1 MEQFFG
7 ILQRGLGQL
16 DATGEYEE
24 GTLREL
30 KESYQKFDA
39 AMQQNML
46 RVIEQ
51 SLAKFPITLQI
62 YIWSSLL
69 AVLRDEKIIPYMGE
83 LTADDSLNLWQKVE
97 LMNQLQRTIFASEM
111 IKDEEAEYKRNSD
124 AYTALMDEI
133 RQRNKKEFSYLPW
146 EKRNKKIVL
155 ITKQFIGRQHA
166 PTEITLQMNRYLK
179 ELGYEVV
186 LYVTYMPNRNTAPLW
201 YKQCLWNNFMNTA
214 GAFQGE
220 IEGEEIK
227 GYNLLFTEEHY
238 PEQLYDAAEMIWQEA
253 PEWVLEVGD
262 KTILAAYAGKTYQ
275 AVIGFQSYLFDI
287 YLPKAGVYLHDLI
300 KGPKI
305 NFQFDH
311 PIWMKNHY
319 IRMPEHCYIA
329 THDRNYA
336 AFIEKYY
343 PRIAGSS
350 IIFPGGCEKAA
361 GENGKQ
367 EAERNLRGAQDKKEY
382 QISFIGTYTDYRSY
396 LPLIRNS
403 QGIIKKIAAHFLFRM
418 KQHPEETAEKALEES
433 LRKDEIVLSD
443 EEFLEVL
450 DGVKPM
456 IYCIMSYYREKAV
469 KVILEAGITL
479 EVFGDSWKKSPFG
492 DSPYLRIH
500 EAVDMRESLEV
511 MEKSLISFNVM
522 AWHKDG
528 FTERIANSML
538 QHSVVLTDESTYLK
552 EQFTDG
558 KDILMY
564 RLNELYKIQEL
575 LADYLEGAGRDNLQM
590 IAENAY
596 RKAKENYT
604 WEQSA
609 KKLLA
614 FIDEIDAQERKC
626 SEK

>member
-1 MEQFFG
+1 M
-7 ILQRGLGQL
+7 QRL
-16 DATGEYEE
+16 
-24 GTLREL
+24 
-30 KESYQKFDA
+30 
-39 AMQQNML
+39 
-46 RVIEQ
+46 
-51 SLAKFPITLQI
+51 
-62 YIWSSLL
+62 
-69 AVLRDEKIIPYMGE
+69 
-83 LTADDSLNLWQKVE
+83 
-97 LMNQLQRTIFASEM
+97 
-111 IKDEEAEYKRNSD
+111 
-124 AYTALMDEI
+124 
-133 RQRNKKEFSYLPW
+133 
-146 EKRNKKIVL
+146 
-155 ITKQFIGRQHA
+155 
-166 PTEITLQMNRYLK
+166 
-179 ELGYEVV
+179 
-186 LYVTYMPNRNTAPLW
+186 
-201 YKQCLWNNFMNTA
+201 
-214 GAFQGE
+214 
-220 IEGEEIK
+220 GEEVEYFDVK
-227 GYNLLFTEEHY
+227 QSGE
-238 PEQLYDAAEMIWQEA
+238 AA
-253 PEWVLEVGD
+253 
-262 KTILAAYAGKTYQ
+262 LAAYEGNTYQ
-275 AVIGFQSYLFDI
+275 AVIDYQSYLFDI

-319 IRMPEHCYIA
+319 IRMPEHCYIV

-433 LRKDEIVLSD
+433 LRKDGIVLSD

-614 FIDEIDAQERKC
+614 FIDEIDAKERKC

>member
-1 MEQFFG
+1 MEHRIKEAKGTILIYKGEPICYNILNTFAEQLG
-7 ILQRGLGQL
+7 EALQRL
-16 DATGEYEE
+16 
-24 GTLREL
+24 
-30 KESYQKFDA
+30 
-39 AMQQNML
+39 
-46 RVIEQ
+46 
-51 SLAKFPITLQI
+51 
-62 YIWSSLL
+62 
-69 AVLRDEKIIPYMGE
+69 
-83 LTADDSLNLWQKVE
+83 
-97 LMNQLQRTIFASEM
+97 
-111 IKDEEAEYKRNSD
+111 
-124 AYTALMDEI
+124 
-133 RQRNKKEFSYLPW
+133 
-146 EKRNKKIVL
+146 
-155 ITKQFIGRQHA
+155 
-166 PTEITLQMNRYLK
+166 
-179 ELGYEVV
+179 
-186 LYVTYMPNRNTAPLW
+186 
-201 YKQCLWNNFMNTA
+201 
-214 GAFQGE
+214 
-220 IEGEEIK
+220 GEEVEYFDVK
-227 GYNLLFTEEHY
+227 QSGE
-238 PEQLYDAAEMIWQEA
+238 AA
-253 PEWVLEVGD
+253 
-262 KTILAAYAGKTYQ
+262 LAAYAGKTYQ

-433 LRKDEIVLSD
+433 LRKDGIVLSD

-538 QHSVVLTDESTYLK
+538 QHSVVLTD
-552 EQFTDG
+552 
-558 KDILMY
+558 
-564 RLNELYKIQEL
+564 R
-575 LADYLEGAGRDNLQM
+575 
-590 IAENAY
+590 
-596 RKAKENYT
+596 
-604 WEQSA
+604 
-609 KKLLA
+609 
-614 FIDEIDAQERKC
+614 
-626 SEK
+626 

>member
-1 MEQFFG
+1 MA
-7 ILQRGLGQL
+7 ILQRGLEQL

-24 GTLREL
+24 GTLHEL
-30 KESYQKFDA
+30 KESYDLLEEK
-39 AMQQNML
+39 QQGDVL
-46 RVIEQ
+46 RIIEQ
-51 SLAKFPITLQI
+51 SLKNLPDTILI
-62 YIWSSLL
+62 YIWSTLL
-69 AVLRDEKIIPYMGE
+69 AVLRDERVIPFIEVLMNHE
-83 LTADDSLNLWQKVE
+83 TFTLWQRAE
-97 LMNQLQRTIFASEM
+97 LMHQLQRTIFTNGLVVDE
-111 IKDEEAEYKRNSD
+111 KDEYRRNDRIYNSI
-124 AYTALMDEI
+124 MDKI
-133 RQRNKKEFSYLPW
+133 REEKKKTFSYIPLA
-146 EKRNKKIVL
+146 KRQKKVVIILNQLV
-155 ITKQFIGRQHA
+155 GRQHA
-166 PTEITLQMNRYLK
+166 PTRIVLQTKEYL
-179 ELGYEVV
+179 EAFGYEVKV
-186 LYVTYMPNRNTAPLW
+186 YVGFMPNENSGIMW
-201 YKQCLWNNFMNTA
+201 YKQCIWNNFMEQ
-214 GAFQGE
+214 QGYFKCKQS
-220 IEGEEIK
+220 GE
-227 GYNLLFTEEHY
+227 
-238 PEQLYDAAEMIWQEA
+238 AA
-253 PEWVLEVGD
+253 
-262 KTILAAYAGKTYQ
+262 LAAYAGKTYQ

-287 YLPKAGVYLHDLI
+287 YLPKAGIYLHDLI

-319 IRMPEHCYIA
+319 IRMPEHCYSA

-433 LRKDEIVLSD
+433 LRKDGIVLSD

-614 FIDEIDAQERKC
+614 FIDEIDAKERKC

>member
-1 MEQFFG
+1 MR
-7 ILQRGLGQL
+7 I
-16 DATGEYEE
+16 
-24 GTLREL
+24 
-30 KESYQKFDA
+30 
-39 AMQQNML
+39 
-46 RVIEQ
+46 IEQ
-51 SLAKFPITLQI
+51 SLKNLPDTVLI
-62 YIWSSLL
+62 YIWSTLL
-69 AVLRDEKIIPYMGE
+69 AVLRDEKVIPFIEVLMNHE
-83 LTADDSLNLWQKVE
+83 TFTLWQRAE
-97 LMNQLQRTIFASEM
+97 LMHQLQRTIFTNGLAVDE
-111 IKDEEAEYKRNSD
+111 KDEYRRNDRIYNSI
-124 AYTALMDEI
+124 MDKI
-133 RQRNKKEFSYLPW
+133 REEKKKTFSYIPLA
-146 EKRNKKIVL
+146 KRQKKVVIILNQLV
-155 ITKQFIGRQHA
+155 GRQHA
-166 PTEITLQMNRYLK
+166 TTRIILQTKEYL
-179 ELGYEVV
+179 EAFGYEVKV
-186 LYVTYMPNRNTAPLW
+186 YVGFMPNENSGIMW
-201 YKQCLWNNFMNTA
+201 YKQCIWNNFMER
-214 GAFQGE
+214 QGYFKCNVE
-220 IEGEEIK
+220 NGRIEG
-227 GYNLLFTEEHY
+227 YNARIENDNFEKNLEDT
-238 PEQLYDAAEMIWQEA
+238 AELIYREA
-253 PEWVLEVGD
+253 PEWVLEVGEETFLAD
-262 KTILAAYAGKTYQ
+262 LCREFTTVVTRGCVRTIPVTNAPIIVLASDYTLEEEQRYQ
-275 AVIGFQSYLFDI
+275 NWLKPYQ
-287 YLPKAGVYLHDLI
+287 
-300 KGPKI
+300 
-305 NFQFDH
+305 QFVEVKH
-311 PIWMKNHY
+311 
-319 IRMPEHCYIA
+319 
-329 THDRNYA
+329 
-336 AFIEKYY
+336 
-343 PRIAGSS
+343 S
-350 IIFPGGCEKAA
+350 
-361 GENGKQ
+361 
-367 EAERNLRGAQDKKEY
+367 
-382 QISFIGTYTDYRSY
+382 
-396 LPLIRNS
+396 
-403 QGIIKKIAAHFLFRM
+403 LFRM

-433 LRKDEIVLSD
+433 LRKDGIVLSD

-511 MEKSLISFNVM
+511 MGKSLISFNVM

-614 FIDEIDAQERKC
+614 FIDEIDAKERKC

>member
-1 MEQFFG
+1 MEHRIKEAKGTILIYKGEPICYNILNTFAEQLG
-7 ILQRGLGQL
+7 EALQRL
-16 DATGEYEE
+16 
-24 GTLREL
+24 
-30 KESYQKFDA
+30 
-39 AMQQNML
+39 
-46 RVIEQ
+46 
-51 SLAKFPITLQI
+51 
-62 YIWSSLL
+62 
-69 AVLRDEKIIPYMGE
+69 
-83 LTADDSLNLWQKVE
+83 
-97 LMNQLQRTIFASEM
+97 
-111 IKDEEAEYKRNSD
+111 
-124 AYTALMDEI
+124 
-133 RQRNKKEFSYLPW
+133 
-146 EKRNKKIVL
+146 
-155 ITKQFIGRQHA
+155 
-166 PTEITLQMNRYLK
+166 
-179 ELGYEVV
+179 
-186 LYVTYMPNRNTAPLW
+186 
-201 YKQCLWNNFMNTA
+201 
-214 GAFQGE
+214 
-220 IEGEEIK
+220 GEEVEYFDVK
-227 GYNLLFTEEHY
+227 QSGE
-238 PEQLYDAAEMIWQEA
+238 AA
-253 PEWVLEVGD
+253 
-262 KTILAAYAGKTYQ
+262 LAAYAGKTYQ

-433 LRKDEIVLSD
+433 LRKDGIVLSD

-538 QHSVVLTDESTYLK
+538 QH
-552 EQFTDG
+552 
-558 KDILMY
+558 
-564 RLNELYKIQEL
+564 
-575 LADYLEGAGRDNLQM
+575 
-590 IAENAY
+590 
-596 RKAKENYT
+596 
-604 WEQSA
+604 
-609 KKLLA
+609 KLLA
-614 FIDEIDAQERKC
+614 FVEDEIMSDGTGDMNLLFPEWKDKGVDRICLFGAGDYGKRMLNELQLRGFLVHSYIDNDEKKWNTRICGIPCYGMDYLVKHQEHTAVIVSALAEDEIKLQLKKNNIKYIKKY
-626 SEK
+626 SEIYKKLFYCEPLKSVLKENLKHEHEVEA

>member
-1 MEQFFG
+1 MEHRIREAKGTILIYKGEPICYNILNTFAEQLG
-7 ILQRGLGQL
+7 EALQRL
-16 DATGEYEE
+16 
-24 GTLREL
+24 
-30 KESYQKFDA
+30 
-39 AMQQNML
+39 
-46 RVIEQ
+46 
-51 SLAKFPITLQI
+51 
-62 YIWSSLL
+62 
-69 AVLRDEKIIPYMGE
+69 
-83 LTADDSLNLWQKVE
+83 
-97 LMNQLQRTIFASEM
+97 
-111 IKDEEAEYKRNSD
+111 
-124 AYTALMDEI
+124 
-133 RQRNKKEFSYLPW
+133 
-146 EKRNKKIVL
+146 
-155 ITKQFIGRQHA
+155 
-166 PTEITLQMNRYLK
+166 
-179 ELGYEVV
+179 
-186 LYVTYMPNRNTAPLW
+186 
-201 YKQCLWNNFMNTA
+201 
-214 GAFQGE
+214 
-220 IEGEEIK
+220 GEEVEYFDVK
-227 GYNLLFTEEHY
+227 QSGE
-238 PEQLYDAAEMIWQEA
+238 AA
-253 PEWVLEVGD
+253 
-262 KTILAAYAGKTYQ
+262 LAAYAGKTYQ

-287 YLPKAGVYLHDLI
+287 YLPKAGIYLHDLI

-319 IRMPEHCYIA
+319 IRMPEHCYSA

-418 KQHPEETAEKALEES
+418 KQHPEETAEKA
-433 LRKDEIVLSD
+433 
-443 EEFLEVL
+443 
-450 DGVKPM
+450 
-456 IYCIMSYYREKAV
+456 
-469 KVILEAGITL
+469 L

-614 FIDEIDAQERKC
+614 FIDKIDAQERKC

>member
-1 MEQFFG
+1 MEHRIKEAKGTILIYKGEPICYNILNTFAEQLG
-7 ILQRGLGQL
+7 EALQRL
-16 DATGEYEE
+16 
-24 GTLREL
+24 
-30 KESYQKFDA
+30 
-39 AMQQNML
+39 
-46 RVIEQ
+46 
-51 SLAKFPITLQI
+51 
-62 YIWSSLL
+62 
-69 AVLRDEKIIPYMGE
+69 
-83 LTADDSLNLWQKVE
+83 
-97 LMNQLQRTIFASEM
+97 
-111 IKDEEAEYKRNSD
+111 
-124 AYTALMDEI
+124 
-133 RQRNKKEFSYLPW
+133 
-146 EKRNKKIVL
+146 
-155 ITKQFIGRQHA
+155 
-166 PTEITLQMNRYLK
+166 
-179 ELGYEVV
+179 
-186 LYVTYMPNRNTAPLW
+186 
-201 YKQCLWNNFMNTA
+201 
-214 GAFQGE
+214 
-220 IEGEEIK
+220 GEEVEYFDVK
-227 GYNLLFTEEHY
+227 QSGE
-238 PEQLYDAAEMIWQEA
+238 AA
-253 PEWVLEVGD
+253 
-262 KTILAAYAGKTYQ
+262 LAAYAGKTYQ
-275 AVIGFQSYLFDI
+275 AIIGFQSYLFDI
-287 YLPKAGVYLHDLI
+287 YLPKAGIYLHDLI

-319 IRMPEHCYIA
+319 IRMPEHCYSA

-350 IIFPGGCEKAA
+350 IILPGGCEKAA

-403 QGIIKKIAAHFLFRM
+403 QGIIKKIAANFLFRM

-433 LRKDEIVLSD
+433 LRKDGIVLSD

-538 QHSVVLTDESTYLK
+538 QRSVVLTDESTYLK
-552 EQFTDG
+552 ERFTDG

-564 RLNELYKIQEL
+564 RLNELYKIPEL
-575 LADYLEGAGRDNLQM
+575 LTDYLEEAGRDNLQM